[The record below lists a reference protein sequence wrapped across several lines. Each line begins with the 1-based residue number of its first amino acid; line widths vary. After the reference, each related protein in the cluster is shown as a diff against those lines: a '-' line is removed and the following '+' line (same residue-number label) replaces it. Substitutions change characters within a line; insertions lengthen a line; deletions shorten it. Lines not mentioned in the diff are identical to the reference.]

1 VLEEL
6 VVVDVVEVVT
16 DVVVVVTV
24 LVGAVNVVVELTVRV
39 GIVFDVED
47 EEVVVVDGVVCDL
60 LELLELCDRA
70 YASPAPIRTT
80 STTARAIHA
89 QRLRSF
95 GRRSSPQRG
104 QNVAS
109 VETRA

>member
-1 VLEEL
+1 M
-6 VVVDVVEVVT
+6 VDVVDVVT

-39 GIVFDVED
+39 GIVFDVE
-47 EEVVVVDGVVCDL
+47 VDGVVVVWLVEDL
-60 LELLELCDRA
+60 LELLELCDSA
-70 YASPAPIRTT
+70 YARPAPIRTT
-80 STTARAIHA
+80 RTTARAIQA

-95 GRRSSPQRG
+95 GLRSSPQRG

>member
-1 VLEEL
+1 M
-6 VVVDVVEVVT
+6 VDVVEVVT
-16 DVVVVVTV
+16 EVVVVVTV

-39 GIVFDVED
+39 GIVFDVEV
-47 EEVVVVDGVVCDL
+47 EEVVVDGVVCDL
-60 LELLELCDRA
+60 LELLELCDSA

-109 VETRA
+109 VETSA